1 MEKHWI
7 CNREY
12 ILVELRKDET
22 AVGVDRNW
30 SINSIMLTL
39 MIKIKHISVELQ
51 QLNQENI

>member
-39 MIKIKHISVELQ
+39 MIKVKHISVELQ
-51 QLNQENI
+51 QLYQENI

>member
-7 CNREY
+7 CNRKY

-30 SINSIMLTL
+30 SINSIMLPL